1 MIGAII
7 GILLGAISF
16 FVPMP
21 LIAPI
26 FGMALGAN
34 ALIKE
39 RRAEVRNKNQAR
51 AGIAAIIV
59 GALVVGF
66 ALFRR

>member
-1 MIGAII
+1 MIGAIV
-7 GILLGAISF
+7 GILLGVVSIV
-16 FVPMP
+16 VPMP

-39 RRAEVRNKNQAR
+39 RRGPVRNKNQVW
-51 AGIAAIIV
+51 AGIAAIAIGGIV
-59 GALVVGF
+59 LGLALV
-66 ALFRR
+66 RR